1 MIYVDQHRYPV
12 SREEVLIVKEE
23 LTLEELQELAEVA
36 ERAEVAASELRAAI
50 VE

>member
-1 MIYVDQHRYPV
+1 M
-12 SREEVLIVKEE
+12 KEE
-23 LTLEELQELAEVA
+23 LTFEELQELAEVA